1 MPLEELLIILMTFG
15 VGSWLLN
22 PIVKALAERLRG
34 GHAPEAQLQAWR
46 DEVVGE
52 LRDVRRELAEV
63 SERVDFAERLLAQ
76 RGAADALPPRQE
88 R

>member
-34 GHAPEAQLQAWR
+34 GHATEAQLQSWR
-46 DEVVGE
+46 DDIVAE
-52 LRDVRRELAEV
+52 LRDVRREIGEV

-76 RGAADALPPRQE
+76 RGAVDALPPRQE